1 MATPIGNIKDITY
14 RAIEVLN
21 SVDIIAAED
30 TRRTINLLNFYN
42 INKKLISY
50 HKFNEIK
57 KTNELINLLKSG
69 KNIALV
75 SDAGTPL
82 ISDPGFIAIKKILSE
97 NIIVE
102 SLPGATA
109 LIDALVMSGISA
121 EEFLFVGFLS
131 TDNKKRREKLL
142 SVKNYQFT
150 LIFYMSPH
158 KLVKYLE
165 EMIEVF
171 GEDRKVALCREL
183 TKKYEE
189 INRGCLIDIFN
200 EYKNRDPKGEF
211 VLIVEGQGKS
221 IIESNIEKEYSGITI
236 REQYDSLL
244 SKGFDDKDAMREI
257 SKIRNMTKKEI
268 YKILKVK
275 GEKYGD

>member
-1 MATPIGNIKDITY
+1 MKDITY

-21 SVDIIAAED
+21 SVDIIASED

-50 HKFNEIK
+50 HKFNESQR
-57 KTNELINLLKSG
+57 TDELIDLLKSG

-82 ISDPGFIAIKKILSE
+82 ISDPGFIVTKKIIDK
-97 NIIVE
+97 NISVE
-102 SLPGATA
+102 SIPGASA
-109 LIDALVMSGISA
+109 LIDALVVSGLST

-142 SVKNYQFT
+142 SVKDYKWT

-165 EMIEVF
+165 EMVEVF
-171 GEDRKVALCREL
+171 GENRRVALCREL

-189 INRGCLIDIFN
+189 INRGLLIDVLN
-200 EYKNRDPKGEF
+200 EYKSREPKGEF
-211 VLIVEGQGKS
+211 VLVVDGQDESEIEKK
-221 IIESNIEKEYSGITI
+221 IESEYSNITI
-236 REQYDSLL
+236 TEQYNDLID
-244 SKGFDDKDAMREI
+244 KGFDDKSAMREI
-257 SKIRNMTKKEI
+257 SKIRNKSKKEI
-268 YKILKVK
+268 YRIIKIK
-275 GEKYGD
+275 GE